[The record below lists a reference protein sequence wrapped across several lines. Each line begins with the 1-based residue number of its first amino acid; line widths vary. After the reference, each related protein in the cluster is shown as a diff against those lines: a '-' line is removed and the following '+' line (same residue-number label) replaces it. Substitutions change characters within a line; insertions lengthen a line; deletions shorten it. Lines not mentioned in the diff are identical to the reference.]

1 MNELQLIYGIATNL
15 SDYLICIGILTFLW
29 LVGMDDGLR
38 EKEYRHE
45 QHRTTTKRMAVSMGT
60 VGSSSRY
67 RVATVLGL

>member
-1 MNELQLIYGIATNL
+1 MNELQLIYDIATNP

-45 QHRTTTKRMAVSMGT
+45 RKQPE
-60 VGSSSRY
+60 
-67 RVATVLGL
+67 